1 MKWVC
6 ADTEVLVC
14 SFCVTSTMGKI
25 FFVPSVLC
33 VILAFWSVFPV
44 KAEDAYRFYT
54 WTVTYGTASPLGVPQ
69 QVSLVISI
77 LAACV
82 FFHRLYSIGQ
92 QQKRGKK
99 VKILSVVLFSNVSI
113 NVYQTCRSWISE
125 SLMFEFEGHSDQ
137 WSISWSET

>member
-14 SFCVTSTMGKI
+14 SFCITSTMGKI

-77 LAACV
+77 LAARV
-82 FFHRLYSIGQ
+82 FF
-92 QQKRGKK
+92 
-99 VKILSVVLFSNVSI
+99 FP
-113 NVYQTCRSWISE
+113 
-125 SLMFEFEGHSDQ
+125 
-137 WSISWSET
+137 

>member
-6 ADTEVLVC
+6 ADTDVLMC
-14 SFCVTSTMGKI
+14 SFCITSTMGKAP
-25 FFVPSVLC
+25 FVPLVLC

-77 LAACV
+77 LAARV
-82 FFHRLYSIGQ
+82 FF
-92 QQKRGKK
+92 
-99 VKILSVVLFSNVSI
+99 FP
-113 NVYQTCRSWISE
+113 
-125 SLMFEFEGHSDQ
+125 
-137 WSISWSET
+137 